1 MEELEEFAAFC
12 GRLELESGRRMRL
25 EPFQAELLADYFAG
39 AQETLALLPK
49 KNGKSTLMA
58 ALALWHL
65 LTVEDAECLVAAAS
79 RDQATI
85 LYEQAAGF
93 VERSSSLLR
102 HMRVQRG
109 YRMIRA
115 RDGRGRIRVLAAD
128 VDTADGVI
136 PTLAFVDELHRHKSL
151 NLYGVFRDGLGP
163 RRGQMLTIST
173 AGDSEA
179 SALGEIRAA
188 ARSLEGLRRE
198 GRHTVARSADG
209 GFVLHEWALDRE
221 DDRGDMRVVKMANPA
236 SWQTEEALRRRY
248 ESPSM
253 LPAQWAR
260 FACGLWQAS
269 EDWWL
274 RAEQWAQ
281 GARVGTILPGE
292 RIALGF
298 DGSRVG
304 DSTGL
309 VACRLEDALCVP
321 LAEWAAPEGHHRDQT
336 WEVPALEV
344 DAAVAQAMNT
354 FRVVRGYFDPP
365 LWQSDIE
372 RWGLEFGQPAVTPFH
387 TARSPMMAAVE
398 RFRTDLLA
406 GEVGHNGDPRLTRA
420 VMNARMH
427 AARGGYFLVKDTPM
441 SPNKID
447 LAVAAVLAYEARC
460 DALASDSR
468 PGRFY
473 AFS

>member
-1 MEELEEFAAFC
+1 MSALEDFASFC
-12 GRLELESGRRMRL
+12 SRLELESGRPMVL
-25 EPFQAELLADYFAG
+25 EAFQRELLADYFAG
-39 AQETLALLPK
+39 CEETLALLPK

-58 ALALWHL
+58 ALALFHL

-79 RDQATI
+79 RDQAGI
-85 LYEQAAGF
+85 LFEQAAGF
-93 VERSSSLLR
+93 VDRSPALLR
-102 HMRVQRG
+102 HMKVQRG

-115 RDGRGRIRVLAAD
+115 REGNGRIRVLAAD

-163 RRGQMLTIST
+163 RSGQMLTIST

-179 SALGEIRAA
+179 SALGTMRAA
-188 ARSLEGLRRE
+188 AHGLEGVVRE
-198 GRHTVARSADG
+198 GRHTVARSPNG
-209 GFVLHEWALDRE
+209 GFALHEWALDRE
-221 DDRGDMRVVKMANPA
+221 DDRSNMSVVKLANPA

-253 LPAQWAR
+253 LAAHWAR
-260 FACGLWQAS
+260 FACGIWQAT

-274 RAEQWAQ
+274 RAEQWALAARL
-281 GARVGTILPGE
+281 GALLPGE
-292 RIALGF
+292 RVGLGF

-309 VACRLEDALCVP
+309 CACRIEDGLIVP
-321 LAEWAAPEGHHRDQT
+321 LALWEAPEGHHRDGS
-336 WEVPALEV
+336 WEVPAGEV
-344 DAAVAQAMNT
+344 DVAVAQAMST
-354 FRVVRGYFDPP
+354 YRVVRGYFDPP
-365 LWQSDIE
+365 LWQSEIE
-372 RWGLEFGQPAVTPFH
+372 RWGMEFGQPAVIPFH
-387 TARSPMMAAVE
+387 TARAPMVAAVE
-398 RFRTDLLA
+398 RFRTDIVA
-406 GEVGHNGDPRLTRA
+406 GEAGHTGDPNLTRH
-420 VMNARMH
+420 VMNARMKET
-427 AARGGYFLVKDTPM
+427 RGGYFLTKDTPM

-460 DALASDSR
+460 DALASDAR